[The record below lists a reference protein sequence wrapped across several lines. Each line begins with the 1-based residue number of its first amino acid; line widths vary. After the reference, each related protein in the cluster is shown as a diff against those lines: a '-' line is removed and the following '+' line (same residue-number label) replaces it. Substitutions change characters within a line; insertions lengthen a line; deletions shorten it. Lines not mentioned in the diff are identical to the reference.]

1 MTIKERTYLLGI
13 PVAQK
18 TIKPGR
24 SIDAVLTAP
33 VEGIKG
39 FEDLNKYAYYRQEAK
54 FTIKDPG
61 TIAAQYTPP
70 AIVFYDVPNTNPEPL
85 PLYKTR
91 IEILKENKI
100 NEIARYRRPG
110 KYFHRKLIWKKD

>member
-1 MTIKERTYLLGI
+1 MTIKERFYAFGI
-13 PVAQK
+13 PFAQK
-18 TIKPGR
+18 TLNPDTT
-24 SIDAVLTAP
+24 IDAILTSPA
-33 VEGIKG
+33 EGIQG

-54 FTIKDPG
+54 FRIRDGNTI
-61 TIAAQYTPP
+61 TAQYTPP

-110 KYFHRKLIWKKD
+110 KYLRRKLIWKKD